1 LWSLSRRTCQE
12 EARCQEC
19 NSEGRPRC

>member
-19 NSEGRPRC
+19 NCEGRPRC